1 MNKKKLFYIS
11 AFLFFTAILGLFFT
25 AEFNTN
31 FKVDSEYFLN
41 SVENKEKQLEY
52 YFFKQELAQ
61 KLLKDALLM
70 EKEVKNYLASR
81 ENSHIDNYDLYW
93 TSFTKEMGLL
103 YSSFTQN
110 SLEKEKQL
118 LDDVMDSYTKYTISY
133 TNLRSITNTEKSGVA
148 SLSRL
153 SSDLDQIN
161 KKIVLNLDSLN
172 LLYAKKIQKT
182 FREHRQI
189 SYFTLQAV
197 NENLIS
203 KTHKIKQGLY
213 FAIFLIFGGFLI
225 YMALF
230 LLNPENFQKE
240 KKQEKDDILNLNKNQ
255 NSWKKIPEENTE
267 IKLDQLKKETRSP
280 YLKEV
285 FYGKP

>member
-133 TNLRSITNTEKSGVA
+133 TNLRSITNTEKRGVA

-182 FREHRQI
+182 FREHKQI

>member
-161 KKIVLNLDSLN
+161 KKIILSLDSLN

-182 FREHRQI
+182 FREHKQI

>member
-182 FREHRQI
+182 FREHKQI

>member
-110 SLEKEKQL
+110 SLEKENTTTESEDNTSQW
-118 LDDVMDSYTKYTISY
+118 IE
-133 TNLRSITNTEKSGVA
+133 ITMQFPGKCKEC
-148 SLSRL
+148 
-153 SSDLDQIN
+153 
-161 KKIVLNLDSLN
+161 KK
-172 LLYAKKIQKT
+172 
-182 FREHRQI
+182 
-189 SYFTLQAV
+189 
-197 NENLIS
+197 
-203 KTHKIKQGLY
+203 
-213 FAIFLIFGGFLI
+213 
-225 YMALF
+225 
-230 LLNPENFQKE
+230 
-240 KKQEKDDILNLNKNQ
+240 DILVGDREL
-255 NSWKKIPEENTE
+255 WKKGEGVKHVKCNYE
-267 IKLDQLKKETRSP
+267 
-280 YLKEV
+280 
-285 FYGKP
+285 